1 MGFFSAVKKFFGA
14 KDDKLQPSPPVPEN
28 EKESECKT
36 SGDKNDPAVPLF
48 QNEPA
53 DPEKIFDNLAP
64 SDDLQIGEPSL
75 QKSGSMTSQQ
85 SDNRP
90 DLSTNN
96 ELLVKLRGAPPKLSA
111 WLEIILQ
118 DVKGPGNLLRE
129 RIALLL
135 AALDAPQ
142 AEIDA
147 FLGNF
152 QFWLDAMEYTHI
164 DEFRSEL
171 QYQLALALELED
183 EEDERSRLL
192 LKFVDG
198 LSKTREKLS
207 RQLDNL
213 FMSRGELDDDFWNE
227 LEELFI
233 TGDLG
238 YQTSTELVN
247 RIRERARKN
256 RVDERQ
262 KIKSL
267 LLQELEEIFYI
278 PRKINAVNPP
288 EVVLM
293 VGVNGAGKTTTIAKL
308 AYRAKMQGKKVLIA
322 AGDTFRAAAIEQLEE
337 WAKRIGVDFFAKPQG
352 TDPAAVAFEAIEKGL
367 QNNIDII
374 FIDTAGR
381 LQTKTNLMQELKKIK
396 QVAGK
401 KHPGSPHRCVLV
413 LDATTG
419 QNALSQAKLF
429 KEAANADEL
438 ILTKLDGTARGGVAI
453 AVAMEEHLPIS
464 YVGLGEKLEDLR
476 PFNGNDY
483 VQALLGETVNAA

>member
-14 KDDKLQPSPPVPEN
+14 KTNPAQTASSSSETGNKAAPSPVDKIGVEAP
-28 EKESECKT
+28 S
-36 SGDKNDPAVPLF
+36 SGQA
-48 QNEPA
+48 A
-53 DPEKIFDNLAP
+53 PEKKPEDLVCTRDEKARVQPVQPAAP
-64 SDDLQIGEPSL
+64 RGPEQSGLDESSPSN
-75 QKSGSMTSQQ
+75 
-85 SDNRP
+85 D
-90 DLSTNN
+90 
-96 ELLVKLRGAPPKLSA
+96 ELLVRLREAPPKLSA
-111 WLEIILQ
+111 WLDIILT

-129 RIALLL
+129 RIAFLL
-135 AALDAPQ
+135 ASLDAPK
-142 AEIDA
+142 AEIDK
-147 FLGNF
+147 FIKNF
-152 QFWLDAMEYTHI
+152 QSWLEAMEYSHI
-164 DEFRSEL
+164 EEFRSEL

-192 LKFVDG
+192 LKFVEG
-198 LSKTREKLS
+198 LAKTRERLS

-213 FMSRGELDDDFWNE
+213 FLSKGELDDDFWNE

-233 TGDLG
+233 TADLG
-238 YQTSTELVN
+238 SQTSGTLVN
-247 RIRERARKN
+247 RLKERARKN
-256 RVDERQ
+256 RIDERN

-267 LLQELEEIFYI
+267 LLQELEEIFSI
-278 PRKINAVNPP
+278 PRKINAINTP

-308 AYRAKMQGKKVLIA
+308 AHRAKLQGKRVLIA

-337 WAKRIGVDFFAKPQG
+337 WAKRVGVDFFAKPQG
-352 TDPAAVAFEAIEKGL
+352 ADPAAVAFEAIEKGL
-367 QNNIDII
+367 KDKTDII

-396 QVAGK
+396 QVAAK

-483 VQALLGETVNAA
+483 VQALLGVKEAAA